1 MLTEVVKML
10 LVCVAVYDLEVLQHF
25 GICEDLYFDLYYDLG
40 LYDDEFFQLF
50 LCDF

>member
-25 GICEDLYFDLYYDLG
+25 GIYEDLYFELYYDLD
-40 LYDDEFFQLF
+40 LYDDGFLQLF
-50 LCDF
+50 LCEF